1 MQRWRIL
8 SKKKRFRWIAIILVV
23 LVLLIALMHQ
33 LLFLEQ
39 ESKKDTLQ
47 RIKERG
53 QIIALTDLNSLNYF
67 LYRGTPMGYQLDLL
81 RSFAKELGVSL
92 KIIVSN
98 DISELYYFLD
108 LHIGDVIA
116 LNLPVTREGN
126 LLLNYSG
133 ELGETK
139 LVLIQRKP
147 LTGDHRKPAK
157 LIRSFSD
164 FFNDTIYYRSNAFF
178 LPLIRKFIDESGNRI
193 TLLENRTNNPEELV
207 RMVSEG
213 KIDYA
218 ICPENLANVLTKQY
232 KNIDAE
238 LPLSGPYKFAWG
250 TGHYSDFLLR
260 KLNIWLDE
268 INRKNEMQNIYLSY
282 YDNPKVVSY
291 FQNDYCSLKRNKIC
305 PYDAEIRKESKLLH
319 WDWQLL
325 ASLIYE
331 ESNFRTGQ
339 VSVRHATGLMQLTPD
354 IAGKFGMDSASSAG
368 TQIAAGVKY
377 LRWLDRHLPHE
388 ITDHQERI
396 QFILAAYN
404 VGLGRILSAREK
416 AARYGKDPNKWNHNV
431 DYYLTHRSKRE
442 PVLIMDTGQYAFSY
456 PEPGRYVNDI
466 LERYNHYKN
475 IIPR

>member
-8 SKKKRFRWIAIILVV
+8 SKKKRFRWIAIVLVF
-23 LVLLIALMHQ
+23 LVLLLALTHQ

-98 DISELYYFLD
+98 DISELYYFLE

-116 LNLPVTREGN
+116 LNLPVTKEGK
-126 LLLNYSG
+126 LLLNYSA
-133 ELGETK
+133 ELGDTK

-147 LTGDHRKPAK
+147 LTGDHRKPEK

-164 FFNDTIYYRSNAFF
+164 FLYDTIYYRSNAFF
-178 LPLIRKFIDESGNRI
+178 FPLIRKFIDETGIRI
-193 TLLENRTNNPEELV
+193 TLLENKTNNPEELV

-213 KIDYA
+213 KINYA
-218 ICPENLANVLTKQY
+218 ICPENLAIVLIKHY
-232 KNIDAE
+232 KNINAE
-238 LPLSGPYKFAWG
+238 ISLSGLYKFAWG
-250 TGHYSDFLLR
+250 TGHYSDSLLR
-260 KLNIWLDE
+260 KLNTWIDE
-268 INRKNEMQNIYLSY
+268 INRKNEMQSIYLTY
-282 YDNPKVVSY
+282 YDNSKVVSY
-291 FQNDYCSLKRNKIC
+291 FQNDYCSLKGNKIC
-305 PYDAEIRKESKLLH
+305 PYDGEIRKESKLLH
-319 WDWQLL
+319 WDWRLL

-331 ESNFRTGQ
+331 ESNFHTGQ
-339 VSVRHATGLMQLTPD
+339 VSGRNAAGLMQLTPE
-354 IAGKFGMDSASSAG
+354 IAGKFGMDSSSSAM
-368 TQIAAGVKY
+368 TQIEAGVKY
-377 LRWLDRHLPHE
+377 LRWLERQLPHE
-388 ITDHQERI
+388 ITDPQERI

-416 AARYGKDPNKWNHNV
+416 AVRYGKDPNKWNHNV

-442 PVLIMDTGQYAFSY
+442 PVQKTDTGQYAISY
-456 PEPGRYVNDI
+456 PEPGRYVIDI
-466 LERYNHYKN
+466 LDRYNHYKN